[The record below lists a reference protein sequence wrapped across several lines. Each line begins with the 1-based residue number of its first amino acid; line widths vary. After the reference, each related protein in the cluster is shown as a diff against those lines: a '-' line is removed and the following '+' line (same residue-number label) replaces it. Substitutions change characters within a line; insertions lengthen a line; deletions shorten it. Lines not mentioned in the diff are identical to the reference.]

1 MEDEKILELFEKLEG
16 MSSFSIAMSAE
27 YFASFSMNQ
36 LADKPEVLEKVVD
49 FTNMVST
56 SLKKKISNLE

>member
-1 MEDEKILELFEKLEG
+1 MDDEKILELFEKLEE
-16 MSSFSIAMSAE
+16 MSSFSIAVAAE
-27 YFASFSMNQ
+27 YFASFSINK

-56 SLKKKISNLE
+56 SLKKKMSKSK

>member
-16 MSSFSIAMSAE
+16 MNSFAMAVAVE
-27 YFASFSMNQ
+27 YFASFCINQ
-36 LADKPEVLEKVVD
+36 LADKPEVLGKVVD

-56 SLKKKISNLE
+56 SLNKKMSNLM

>member
-1 MEDEKILELFEKLEG
+1 LEDEKILELLKKLEG
-16 MSSFSIAMSAE
+16 MSHFSITVAAE
-27 YFASFSMNQ
+27 YFASFCINQ